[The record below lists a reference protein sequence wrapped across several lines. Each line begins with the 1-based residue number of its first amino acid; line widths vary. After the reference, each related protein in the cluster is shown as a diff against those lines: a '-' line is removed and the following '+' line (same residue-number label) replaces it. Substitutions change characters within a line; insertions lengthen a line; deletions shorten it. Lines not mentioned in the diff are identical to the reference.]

1 MSVCLFSVTQYRV
14 ITQQIWGHRKESDTG
29 AGAYRENIDQ
39 LKVEGSCAQALWSK
53 GVGQAGGIDRGLQRE
68 RERERAPMQR
78 GLPGDTGA
86 WGCLTVQVIV
96 DHVQGKLDSNR
107 AGGQDSAFF
116 RVDSHLVS
124 PVGGSL
130 QPLSGVDQKGG
141 LSLE

>member
-68 RERERAPMQR
+68 RRVHPCREGFQVTLEL
-78 GLPGDTGA
+78 GGA
-86 WGCLTVQVIV
+86 
-96 DHVQGKLDSNR
+96 
-107 AGGQDSAFF
+107 
-116 RVDSHLVS
+116 
-124 PVGGSL
+124 
-130 QPLSGVDQKGG
+130 
-141 LSLE
+141 